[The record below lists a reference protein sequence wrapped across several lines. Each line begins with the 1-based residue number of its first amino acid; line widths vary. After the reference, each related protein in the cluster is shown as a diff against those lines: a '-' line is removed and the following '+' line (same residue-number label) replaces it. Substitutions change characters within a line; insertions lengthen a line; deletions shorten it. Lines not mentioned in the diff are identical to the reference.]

1 MKAAVRYEYC
11 SPSELK
17 IAELPEPE
25 PQPKEIQ
32 VKVMTCTVNRTD
44 MAVLTGWPWIMRLFV
59 GYPKPKRAT
68 PGTDFV
74 GEITQIG
81 SEVKEYAVGDR
92 VWGFID
98 NGCGSHGEYFCT
110 SSFENLRKVSK
121 NIDQIQAGASIEG
134 VHYAYNFL
142 NKINLKEG
150 DQVLVIGGTGAI
162 GSAAIQILKSRNI
175 HVTAVSLGN
184 VEKVAQLGADQVID
198 GLLDDFT
205 GIKQQFDA
213 VLDAVG
219 KSRFKICKPLL
230 KKNGTYLSS
239 ELGHNWENPF
249 LSLSTSFFSSKKV
262 KFPIPLNVNKSLI
275 QIEELL
281 LEDKFK
287 PLIDRVV
294 SLEQLPEAYTYV
306 GSGKKLGNV
315 ILSYLNKDFGL
326 Q

>member
-59 GYPKPKRAT
+59 GYPKPKGAT

-121 NIDQIQAGASIEG
+121 NIDPIQAGASIEG

-162 GSAAIQILKSRNI
+162 GSATIQILKSRNI

-198 GLLDDFT
+198 GLIDDFT

-249 LSLSTSFFSSKKV
+249 LSLSTSFFSRKKV

-281 LEDKFK
+281 LEGKFK

-315 ILSYLNKDFGL
+315 VLSYLNKGFGL

>member
-17 IAELPEPE
+17 IAELPVPE

-59 GYPKPKRAT
+59 GYPKPQQAT

-110 SSFENLRKVSK
+110 SSLENLRKVSK
-121 NIDQIQAGASIEG
+121 NIDPMQAGASIEG

-198 GLLDDFT
+198 GQIHDFT

-239 ELGHNWENPF
+239 ELGPNWENPF
-249 LSLSTSFFSSKKV
+249 LSLSTSIFSSKKV

-281 LEDKFK
+281 LEGKFK

-294 SLEQLPEAYTYV
+294 SLEELPEAYTYV

-315 ILSYLNKDFGL
+315 VLSYLNKDFGL